1 MYKKL
6 LAVVMCI
13 CLLSFVGCSKNTDT
27 LSVDNGDEPEAPS
40 SPTETVKSVLNPLTG
55 LADISADKADDRAV
69 AIMVNNIVTAQ
80 PVQNGLDKADIVYE
94 TEVEGGITRLMA
106 VYQDVSKVERIGS
119 VRSARYPYVDLAM
132 GHNAIYVHH
141 GQDPIYC
148 APHLKDTDDVTLSEK
163 NYGARIKNGLA
174 SEHTLYAYG
183 DRLWQGLVN
192 DGWKTANSNA
202 SAWQSFA
209 PEGTQ
214 VSLSAA
220 AGSVTVPFSASYK
233 TTMNYDAAT
242 GTYIRSFNGTVRK
255 DYTSGN
261 TENFKNVF
269 VLLTTIRNYPDG
281 KHRQV
286 FLTSGSG
293 YYFVNGTYTQI
304 NWSKGNASDSI
315 KFTNTD
321 GTPLTVNAG
330 NSWVCIADMNTS
342 QPIIG

>member
-1 MYKKL
+1 M
-6 LAVVMCI
+6 
-13 CLLSFVGCSKNTDT
+13 
-27 LSVDNGDEPEAPS
+27 
-40 SPTETVKSVLNPLTG
+40 
-55 LADISADKADDRAV
+55 
-69 AIMVNNIVTAQ
+69 
-80 PVQNGLDKADIVYE
+80 
-94 TEVEGGITRLMA
+94 
-106 VYQDVSKVERIGS
+106 
-119 VRSARYPYVDLAM
+119 
-132 GHNAIYVHH
+132 
-141 GQDPIYC
+141 
-148 APHLKDTDDVTLSEK
+148 
-163 NYGARIKNGLA
+163 
-174 SEHTLYAYG
+174 
-183 DRLWQGLVN
+183 
-192 DGWKTANSNA
+192 
-202 SAWQSFA
+202 
-209 PEGTQ
+209 
-214 VSLSAA
+214 
-220 AGSVTVPFSASYK
+220 PFSASYK